1 MVVHVVLYRPRAD
14 ATQAQLVGLAD
25 AISAVTKTVGQVR
38 RCWLGRTLPNPPRY
52 KLSGF
57 PDFPFCAV
65 LEFDDAAGLEAYL
78 AHETHAEVSR
88 LFNQTTD
95 AALIYDYETV
105 EVAALG
111 AWFDDRLPP

>member
-14 ATQAQLVGLAD
+14 ATHAELAGLAE
-25 AISAVTKTVGQVR
+25 ALSSAAGAVGQVR

-65 LEFDDAAGLEAYL
+65 LEFDDAAGLEVYL
-78 AHETHAEVSR
+78 AHEAHAEVSR
-88 LFNQTTD
+88 LFHQTTD
-95 AALIYDYETV
+95 AALIYDFETADL
-105 EVAALG
+105 AAPG
-111 AWFDDRLPP
+111 AWFDDRMPP

>member
-14 ATQAQLVGLAD
+14 ATPVQLVGLAD
-25 AISAVTKTVGQVR
+25 ALSAAAGAVGQVR

-52 KLSGF
+52 KLGGF

-78 AHETHAEVSR
+78 AHEAHADVSR

-95 AALIYDYETV
+95 AALIYDFETV
-105 EVAALG
+105 EASEAGAL
-111 AWFDDRLPP
+111 FRDLF